1 MLELGWF
8 STGRGPGSRGLL
20 TFVQERIAR
29 GEIDARI
36 QFVFS
41 NREPCE
47 AEGSDTFFELVKSYG
62 IPLVTYSS
70 RRFRRSIG
78 GDFAG
83 HREEF
88 DREAITRLSEFNP
101 DLCVLAGYMLYTG
114 AELCNRYSMINLHPA
129 LPDGPI
135 GTWQEVIWELI
146 DSQAEKTGAMIHLA
160 TEDWDR
166 GPVISHFSFS
176 LRGKAFDPLWK
187 EVEGKSIEG
196 LKDSK
201 GEELPLFKAI
211 RAEGYRREPYLISE
225 TIRAVAADTIRIV
238 ERQVQDACGN
248 SIEGYDL
255 TQQIEEALKADQSK

>member
-1 MLELGWF
+1 MLDLGWF

-41 NREPCE
+41 NREPGE

-78 GDFAG
+78 GDFAS

-88 DREAITRLSEFNP
+88 DREAISRLSEFNP
-101 DLCVLAGYMLYTG
+101 GLCVLAGYMLYTG

-146 DSQAEKTGAMIHLA
+146 GSQAEKTGAMIHLA

-166 GPVISHFSFS
+166 GPVISHFSFP
-176 LRGKAFDPLWK
+176 LRGEPFDPLWK
-187 EVEGKSIEG
+187 EIEGKSTES
-196 LKDSK
+196 LKVDS
-201 GEELPLFKAI
+201 GEELPLFKTI
-211 RAEGYRREPYLISE
+211 RAWGYMREPYLISE

-238 ERQVQDACGN
+238 ERQVQDTHGN
-248 SIEGYDL
+248 VIEGYDL
-255 TQQIEEALKADQSK
+255 TQQIEEALRADRSR